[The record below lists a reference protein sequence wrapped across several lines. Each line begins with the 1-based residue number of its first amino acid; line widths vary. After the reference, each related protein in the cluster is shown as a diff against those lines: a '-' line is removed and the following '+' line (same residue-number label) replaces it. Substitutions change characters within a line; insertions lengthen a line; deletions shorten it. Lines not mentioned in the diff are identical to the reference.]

1 MIWHNENNTR
11 KILKVNLLTNVL
23 WTNGELFTLR
33 VLKFSN
39 ELSNHLNSTRKSK
52 KHLGS
57 KMKRKSRKIIA
68 PEKIL
73 FKIQDKPIKLITI
86 FNVSNCQKR
95 RCFWS
100 KIKKLIFGPLPEFQF
115 SSLFPRPGTPCRLYA
130 SISSNAAYSQLS

>member
-73 FKIQDKPIKLITI
+73 FKIQDKPIKLITYLTFPI
-86 FNVSNCQKR
+86 VKSVSVSEVK
-95 RCFWS
+95 
-100 KIKKLIFGPLPEFQF
+100 
-115 SSLFPRPGTPCRLYA
+115 
-130 SISSNAAYSQLS
+130 